1 VGVTL
6 VYVMMNVIVVVR
18 SMKYLFIVLLFL
30 STKIFAA
37 DTNTVSS
44 TVVTNNTPPTANSP
58 SVVVNNSDVCTSAY
72 SGAIQT
78 QVLGISSG
86 VTIKDTNCEMIKL
99 ARSLYGMNMRVA
111 AVSTLC
117 ADYRIF
123 DAMWM
128 SATYCPFMGAIGEDA
143 KSGWEKNRH
152 LVPAGSKVFLSI
164 EQIELEQE
172 EFAQEILKLEK
183 EKEKKIEKEKQALI
197 NELNQGVHKER
208 NDQIKTFTL
217 GGFALLLLL

>member
-1 VGVTL
+1 
-6 VYVMMNVIVVVR
+6 MI
-18 SMKYLFIVLLFL
+18 KYLLVLLFL

-164 EQIELEQE
+164 EQMELEQE
-172 EFAQEILKLEK
+172 KFAQELYKAEQ
-183 EKEKKIEKEKQALI
+183 EEQKKIEEEKQALI

>member
-1 VGVTL
+1 MKQLLIILALFTTVG
-6 VYVMMNVIVVVR
+6 
-18 SMKYLFIVLLFL
+18 
-30 STKIFAA
+30 IFTDSRAG
-37 DTNTVSS
+37 DSNTVSS

-58 SVVVNNSDVCTSAY
+58 SVVVNNSDICKSAY

-86 VTIKDTNCEMIKL
+86 VTVRDLNCEMIKL
-99 ARSLYGMNMRVA
+99 SRSLYGMGMKVA

-143 KSGWEKNRH
+143 KKGWEANRH
-152 LVPAGSKVFLSI
+152 LVPAGSKVFISI
-164 EQIELEQE
+164 EQAELKQEKVAQEIFKIEQE
-172 EFAQEILKLEK
+172 EQKRLE
-183 EKEKKIEKEKQALI
+183 EDKQALLRELDAGI
-197 NELNQGVHKER
+197 NDDNKISAAAILSSLA
-208 NDQIKTFTL
+208 F
-217 GGFALLLLL
+217 LLLL

>member
-1 VGVTL
+1 MIKYTNKLWFLIL
-6 VYVMMNVIVVVR
+6 VYVAV
-18 SMKYLFIVLLFL
+18 LFL
-30 STKIFAA
+30 GASQKIFSA

-58 SVVVNNSDVCTSAY
+58 SVVVNNSDICKSAY

-86 VTIKDTNCEMIKL
+86 VTVRDLNCEMIKL
-99 ARSLYGMNMRVA
+99 SRSLYGMGMKVA

-117 ADYRIF
+117 ADHRIF

-143 KSGWEKNRH
+143 KKGWEENRH

-164 EQIELEQE
+164 EQVEAEQERVAQELYEMELEE
-172 EFAQEILKLEK
+172 
-183 EKEKKIEKEKQALI
+183 EKKIEQEKQALL

-217 GGFALLLLL
+217 GGLALLLLL

>member
-1 VGVTL
+1 MIKYTNKLWFLIL
-6 VYVMMNVIVVVR
+6 VYVAV
-18 SMKYLFIVLLFL
+18 LFL
-30 STKIFAA
+30 GASQKIFSA

-58 SVVVNNSDVCTSAY
+58 SVVVNNSDICKSAY

-86 VTIKDTNCEMIKL
+86 VTVRDLNCEMIKL
-99 ARSLYGMNMRVA
+99 SRSLYGMGMKVA

-117 ADYRIF
+117 ADHRIF

-143 KSGWEKNRH
+143 KKGWEENRH

-164 EQIELEQE
+164 EEAERQQEKFAEDVLKREEEEQKRLEQ
-172 EFAQEILKLEK
+172 
-183 EKEKKIEKEKQALI
+183 EKQALL

-208 NDQIKTFTL
+208 NDQIKVFSLGTL
-217 GGFALLLLL
+217 ALLLLL

>member
-1 VGVTL
+1 
-6 VYVMMNVIVVVR
+6 
-18 SMKYLFIVLLFL
+18 MKQILMILAMFTAVA
-30 STKIFAA
+30 IFTDSRAA

-44 TVVTNNTPPTANSP
+44 TVVTNSTPPTANSP
-58 SVVVNNSDVCTSAY
+58 SVVVNNSDICKSAY

-86 VTIKDTNCEMIKL
+86 VTVRDMNCEMIKL
-99 ARSLYGMNMRVA
+99 ARSLYSMNMRVA

-117 ADYRIF
+117 ADHRIF

-143 KSGWEKNRH
+143 KKGWEENRH

-164 EQIELEQE
+164 EQAELEQE
-172 EFAQEILKLEK
+172 KAAQEIFKIQK
-183 EKEKKIEKEKQALI
+183 EEEKKIEEEKQALL

-208 NDQIKTFTL
+208 NDQIKGITL
-217 GGFALLLLL
+217 GGLALLLLL

>member
-58 SVVVNNSDVCTSAY
+58 SVVVNNSDICKSAY

-78 QVLGISSG
+78 QVLGFSSG
-86 VTIKDTNCEMIKL
+86 VTIRDMNCEMIKL

-143 KSGWEKNRH
+143 KKGWEENKH

-164 EQIELEQE
+164 EQVEKQQE
-172 EFAQEILKLEK
+172 EFAQEILKLE
-183 EKEKKIEKEKQALI
+183 EEEQKKIEQEKKALLS
-197 NELNQGVHKER
+197 ELNQGVHKEK

>member
-1 VGVTL
+1 MKQLLIILALFTTVG
-6 VYVMMNVIVVVR
+6 
-18 SMKYLFIVLLFL
+18 
-30 STKIFAA
+30 IFTDSRAA

-58 SVVVNNSDVCTSAY
+58 SVVVNNSDICKSAY

-86 VTIKDTNCEMIKL
+86 VTVRDLNCEMIKL
-99 ARSLYGMNMRVA
+99 SRSLYGMGMKVA

-152 LVPAGSKVFLSI
+152 LVPAGSKVFISI
-164 EQIELEQE
+164 EQAESEQEKAAKEIFKIEQE
-172 EFAQEILKLEK
+172 EQKRLE
-183 EKEKKIEKEKQALI
+183 EDKQALLRELDAGI
-197 NELNQGVHKER
+197 NDDNKISAAAILSSLA
-208 NDQIKTFTL
+208 F
-217 GGFALLLLL
+217 LLLL

>member
-1 VGVTL
+1 MKKDWLMWLCSAIVIICVL
-6 VYVMMNVIVVVR
+6 VIGFQKKSY
-18 SMKYLFIVLLFL
+18 
-30 STKIFAA
+30 A

-58 SVVVNNSDVCTSAY
+58 SVVVNNSDICKSAY

-86 VTIKDTNCEMIKL
+86 VTVRDLNCEMIKL
-99 ARSLYGMNMRVA
+99 SRSLYGMGMKVA

-143 KSGWEKNRH
+143 KKGWEENRH

-164 EQIELEQE
+164 EEAERQQEKFAEDVLKREEEEQKRLEQ
-172 EFAQEILKLEK
+172 
-183 EKEKKIEKEKQALI
+183 EKQALL

-208 NDQIKTFTL
+208 NDQIKVFSLGTL
-217 GGFALLLLL
+217 ALLLLL

>member
-1 VGVTL
+1 MTKYTDKL
-6 VYVMMNVIVVVR
+6 WFLIIIYVAV
-18 SMKYLFIVLLFL
+18 LFL
-30 STKIFAA
+30 GASQKIFSA

-58 SVVVNNSDVCTSAY
+58 SVVVNNSDICKSAY

-86 VTIKDTNCEMIKL
+86 VTVRDMNCEMIKL
-99 ARSLYGMNMRVA
+99 ARSLYSMNMRVA

-117 ADYRIF
+117 ADHRIF

-143 KSGWEKNRH
+143 KKGWQENRH
-152 LVPAGSKVFLSI
+152 LVPAGSKVFLSM
-164 EQIELEQE
+164 EQAEVEQERVAQELYELELQE
-172 EFAQEILKLEK
+172 Q
-183 EKEKKIEKEKQALI
+183 KKIEQEKQALLD
-197 NELNQGVHKER
+197 ELNQGVHKER
-208 NDQIKTFTL
+208 NDQIKGITL
-217 GGFALLLLL
+217 GGLALLLLL

>member
-1 VGVTL
+1 VKQLLIILALFTTVG
-6 VYVMMNVIVVVR
+6 
-18 SMKYLFIVLLFL
+18 
-30 STKIFAA
+30 IFTDSRAG
-37 DTNTVSS
+37 DSNTVSS

-58 SVVVNNSDVCTSAY
+58 SVVVNNSDICKSAY

-86 VTIKDTNCEMIKL
+86 VTVRDLNCEMIKL
-99 ARSLYGMNMRVA
+99 SRSLYGMGMKVA

-143 KSGWEKNRH
+143 KKGWEENRH
-152 LVPAGSKVFLSI
+152 LVPAGSKVFLSKA
-164 EQIELEQE
+164 EAEVKQKKLEKQVLKQEQE
-172 EFAQEILKLEK
+172 EQKKLE
-183 EKEKKIEKEKQALI
+183 EDKQALLRELDAGI
-197 NELNQGVHKER
+197 NNETKVSAAAILSSLA
-208 NDQIKTFTL
+208 F
-217 GGFALLLLL
+217 LLLL

>member
-1 VGVTL
+1 ML
-6 VYVMMNVIVVVR
+6 RLI
-18 SMKYLFIVLLFL
+18 IVLLFI
-30 STKIFAA
+30 STQVFAE
-37 DTNTVSS
+37 TNTVSS

-58 SVVVNNSDVCTSAY
+58 SVVVNNSDICKSAY

-86 VTIKDTNCEMIKL
+86 VTVRDLNCEMIKL
-99 ARSLYGMNMRVA
+99 SRSLYGMGMKVA

-143 KSGWEKNRH
+143 KKGWETHRH

-164 EQIELEQE
+164 EKAELEQE
-172 EFAQEILKLEK
+172 KAAQEIFKLEQ
-183 EKEKKIEKEKQALI
+183 EEQKKLEEDKQALLRELDAGI
-197 NELNQGVHKER
+197 NNETKISAATILSGLA
-208 NDQIKTFTL
+208 F
-217 GGFALLLLL
+217 LLLL

>member
-1 VGVTL
+1 
-6 VYVMMNVIVVVR
+6 MI
-18 SMKYLFIVLLFL
+18 KYLLVLLFL

-164 EQIELEQE
+164 EQMELEQE
-172 EFAQEILKLEK
+172 KFAQELYKAEK
-183 EKEKKIEKEKQALI
+183 EKEKKIEQEKQALI

>member
-1 VGVTL
+1 VKQLLIILALFTTVG
-6 VYVMMNVIVVVR
+6 
-18 SMKYLFIVLLFL
+18 
-30 STKIFAA
+30 IFTDSRAA

-58 SVVVNNSDVCTSAY
+58 SVVVNNSDICKSAY

-86 VTIKDTNCEMIKL
+86 VTVRDLNCEMIKL
-99 ARSLYGMNMRVA
+99 SRSLYGMGMKVA

-143 KSGWEKNRH
+143 KKGWEENRH

-164 EQIELEQE
+164 EQAESEQEKVAQEIFKIEQE
-172 EFAQEILKLEK
+172 EQKRLE
-183 EKEKKIEKEKQALI
+183 EDKQALLRELDAGI
-197 NELNQGVHKER
+197 NDDNKISAAAILSSLA
-208 NDQIKTFTL
+208 F
-217 GGFALLLLL
+217 LLLL

>member
-1 VGVTL
+1 MTKYTDKLWFLIL
-6 VYVMMNVIVVVR
+6 VYVAV
-18 SMKYLFIVLLFL
+18 LFL
-30 STKIFAA
+30 GASQKIFSA

-58 SVVVNNSDVCTSAY
+58 SVVVNNSDICKSAY

-86 VTIKDTNCEMIKL
+86 VTVRDLNCEMIKL
-99 ARSLYGMNMRVA
+99 SRSLYGMGMKVA

-143 KSGWEKNRH
+143 KKGWEENRH

-164 EQIELEQE
+164 EEAERQQEKFAEDVLKREEEEQKRLEQ
-172 EFAQEILKLEK
+172 
-183 EKEKKIEKEKQALI
+183 EKQALL

-208 NDQIKTFTL
+208 NDQIKVFSLGTL
-217 GGFALLLLL
+217 ALLLLL

>member
-1 VGVTL
+1 MTKYTNKLWFLIL
-6 VYVMMNVIVVVR
+6 VYVAV
-18 SMKYLFIVLLFL
+18 LFL
-30 STKIFAA
+30 GASQKIFSA

-58 SVVVNNSDVCTSAY
+58 SVVVNNSDICKSAY

-86 VTIKDTNCEMIKL
+86 VTVRDLNCEMIKL
-99 ARSLYGMNMRVA
+99 SRSLYGMGMKVA

-143 KSGWEKNRH
+143 KKGWENNRH

-164 EQIELEQE
+164 EEAERQQEKFAEDVLKREEEEQKRLEQ
-172 EFAQEILKLEK
+172 
-183 EKEKKIEKEKQALI
+183 EKQALL

-208 NDQIKTFTL
+208 NDQIKVFSLGTL
-217 GGFALLLLL
+217 ALLLLL

>member
-1 VGVTL
+1 VKQLLIILALFTTVG
-6 VYVMMNVIVVVR
+6 
-18 SMKYLFIVLLFL
+18 
-30 STKIFAA
+30 IFTDSRAA

-58 SVVVNNSDVCTSAY
+58 SVVVNNSDICKSAY

-86 VTIKDTNCEMIKL
+86 VTVRDLNCEMIKL
-99 ARSLYGMNMRVA
+99 SRSLYGMGMKVA

-143 KSGWEKNRH
+143 KSGWEANRH
-152 LVPAGSKVFLSI
+152 LVPAGSKVFISI
-164 EQIELEQE
+164 EQAELKQEKAAQEIFKIEQE
-172 EFAQEILKLEK
+172 EQKRLE
-183 EKEKKIEKEKQALI
+183 EDKQALLRELDAGI
-197 NELNQGVHKER
+197 NDDNKISTAAILSSLA
-208 NDQIKTFTL
+208 F
-217 GGFALLLLL
+217 LLLL

>member
-208 NDQIKTFTL
+208 NDQIKGITL
-217 GGFALLLLL
+217 SGLALLLLL

>member
-1 VGVTL
+1 MGVTL

-172 EFAQEILKLEK
+172 KFAQELYKAEK
-183 EKEKKIEKEKQALI
+183 EKEKKIEQEKQALI